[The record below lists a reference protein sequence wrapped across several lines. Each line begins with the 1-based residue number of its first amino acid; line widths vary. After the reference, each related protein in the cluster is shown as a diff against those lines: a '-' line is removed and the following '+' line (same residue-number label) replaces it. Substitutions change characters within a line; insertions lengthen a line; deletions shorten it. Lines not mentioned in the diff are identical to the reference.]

1 MPLCFVSWT
10 KLFSSQD
17 KKHIKLFSSQD
28 KKHIKLFSL
37 QDKKRIKLSYTLYQS
52 ESLL

>member
-10 KLFSSQD
+10 
-17 KKHIKLFSSQD
+17 KLFSSQD